1 MTAMRLWAAESSHDA
16 GPRIEK
22 VQMPMRGK
30 ECVKPPAVSHR
41 VEKMSDTVRIV
52 VKVGTS
58 TLTYENGKTNLHR
71 MEQICRVLS
80 DLQNRGKEII
90 LVSSGAIGIGV
101 GKLGLN
107 SKPAETEKKQALAA
121 IGQCELMFLYDKFF
135 GEYNQ
140 TVAQLLLTKNVTDTA
155 RGKANVQ
162 NTFRELI
169 GMGVIP
175 VVNENDTVDT
185 AELEGANYGDND
197 MLSAIVAE
205 IVGADALI
213 ILTDTE
219 GLFDSD
225 PHTNPDAKIIR
236 RVSAVGDEI
245 QKLCGDSG
253 SNRGTGGMI
262 TKIHAAKYA
271 TEAGI
276 ATYIV
281 GGSKPRNLYDILSGK
296 EVGTY
301 FSPVLSGKGDS
312 K

>member
-1 MTAMRLWAAESSHDA
+1 M
-16 GPRIEK
+16 
-22 VQMPMRGK
+22 K
-30 ECVKPPAVSHR
+30 E
-41 VEKMSDTVRIV
+41 TVRIV

-90 LVSSGAIGIGV
+90 LVSSGAIAVGV
-101 GKLGLN
+101 GKVGLDHR
-107 SKPAETEKKQALAA
+107 PTDTVKKQALAA

-135 GEYNQ
+135 GEYNC
-140 TVAQLLLTKNVTDTA
+140 TVAQLLLTKNVTDAA

-169 GMGVIP
+169 DMGVIP
-175 VVNENDTVDT
+175 VINENDTVDT

-205 IVGADALI
+205 IVAADALI
-213 ILTDTE
+213 ILTDTD

-225 PHTNPDAKIIR
+225 PRINPNAKIIH
-236 RVSAVGDEI
+236 RVSFMGDEI
-245 QKLCGDSG
+245 NGLAGDSG

-262 TKIHAAKYA
+262 TKVYAAKYA
-271 TEAGI
+271 TESGI
-276 ATYIV
+276 ATYIA
-281 GGSKPRNLYDILSGK
+281 GGSKPGNLYDILSGK

-301 FSPVLSGKGDS
+301 FCPSSSRKGDN